1 MIIMKRLVLLLLL
14 ISFLSSCVSEE
25 DEGQDWGN
33 ILAGVEGLQLTEE
46 DHPDGWG
53 RQECFVCHPLEVI
66 HQEDRSG
73 IGVLLLED
81 IREFTVQEGLASCPI
96 CHGDNG
102 VPELME

>member
-1 MIIMKRLVLLLLL
+1 MIDMKRLVLLLLL
-14 ISFLSSCVSEE
+14 LTFLSSCVSEE

-33 ILAGVEGLQLTEE
+33 ILAGVEGLILTEE

-66 HQEDRSG
+66 QQEDRSG

>member
-1 MIIMKRLVLLLLL
+1 MKRIVLLLIL
-14 ISFLSSCVSEE
+14 IMPFIISSCVSQD

-53 RQECFVCHPLEVI
+53 RQDCFACHPLEVI

>member
-1 MIIMKRLVLLLLL
+1 MKRLVLILLLL
-14 ISFLSSCVSEE
+14 TTFIISSCVSQ
-25 DEGQDWGN
+25 DDGGQDWGN

-46 DHPDGWG
+46 DHPDGWQ
-53 RQECFVCHPLEVI
+53 RKDCFACHPLEVI

-81 IREFTVQEGLASCPI
+81 IRDFTVQEGLSSCPI

-102 VPELME
+102 VPELRE

>member
-1 MIIMKRLVLLLLL
+1 MKRIILPLLLL
-14 ISFLSSCVSEE
+14 ITLVLSSCVSEE
-25 DEGQDWGN
+25 DQGQDWGN

-53 RQECFVCHPLEVI
+53 RQDCFGCHPLEVI

-73 IGVLLLED
+73 LGVLLLED

>member
-1 MIIMKRLVLLLLL
+1 MKRLVLLLLL
-14 ISFLSSCVSEE
+14 VFLFSSCVSEE

-33 ILAGVEGLQLTEE
+33 ILAGVEGLILTEE

>member
-1 MIIMKRLVLLLLL
+1 MKKLVLLILLL
-14 ISFLSSCVSEE
+14 SLVSSCVSEE
-25 DEGQDWGN
+25 DGGQDWGN
-33 ILAGVEGLQLTEE
+33 ILDGVEGLILTEE
-46 DHPDGWG
+46 DHPSGWG

-73 IGVLLLED
+73 LGVLLLED

>member
-1 MIIMKRLVLLLLL
+1 MKRLVLLLLL
-14 ISFLSSCVSEE
+14 VSFFSSCVSEE

-33 ILAGVEGLQLTEE
+33 ILAGVEGLILTEE

>member
-1 MIIMKRLVLLLLL
+1 MINMKRLVLLLLL
-14 ISFLSSCVSEE
+14 VSFFSSCVSEE

-33 ILAGVEGLQLTEE
+33 ILAGVEGLILTEE